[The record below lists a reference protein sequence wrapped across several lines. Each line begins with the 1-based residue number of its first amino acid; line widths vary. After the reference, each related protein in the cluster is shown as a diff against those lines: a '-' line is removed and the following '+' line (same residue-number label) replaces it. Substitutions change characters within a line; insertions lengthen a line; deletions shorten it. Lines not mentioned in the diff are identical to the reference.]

1 MRKGGTCFP
10 GKFRRP
16 DGVVCLSSLGED
28 VGSPILVLP
37 PSPTT
42 LSPLALFLLA
52 MKAIL
57 ELGLCSLYHF
67 PTCSDQHGKERGFQ
81 HTPEMLP
88 RTAQGGC
95 RTNTAKLRVPSV
107 ESHHVLRR
115 VCHCLEVSSCKLS
128 GSIQPVAE
136 GQCNDLRPS
145 PVLPRPPKQA
155 GGRLTQP

>member
-1 MRKGGTCFP
+1 MESSVSLPWGRTWGH
-10 GKFRRP
+10 
-16 DGVVCLSSLGED
+16 LSLG
-28 VGSPILVLP
+28 SPL
-37 PSPTT
+37 SPTT

-67 PTCSDQHGKERGFQ
+67 PTCSDQHGKERSFQ
-81 HTPEMLP
+81 HAPEMLP

-107 ESHHVLRR
+107 ESHHVLRS